1 MKRAAIEI
9 LLLLWGLPA
18 LSQYDRIDSL
28 LLDVFGNDKALN
40 HLFDQPSANSYIYSG
55 INCDSKTFYAGRE
68 LGDNMYSINGNLYM
82 FHSSGLYFGA
92 SGSWYSDLDP
102 GYNFT
107 VVTAGIRK
115 PLNQKKNLSFRASY
129 SRYLLNS
136 ADSVTENVSKNNLGA
151 GLLIR
156 NNWIGGYLSFNAL
169 FGKEFRMNL
178 SPAIFSN
185 ITLARFGKY
194 GKIMLSPEISLF
206 IGAETIVNES
216 GNSIIDPL
224 SSSYTIT
231 EKYGLLNTQAY
242 LPVCVYAGS
251 FSFEFGCSVNIP
263 MTQDNTIRY
272 PVNSFFSFSVG
283 YLLPLK

>member
-1 MKRAAIEI
+1 MKQVSI
-9 LLLLWGLPA
+9 LIMLLIQGLPA

-40 HLFDQPSANSYIYSG
+40 HLFDQPSASSYLYSG
-55 INCDSKTFYAGRE
+55 INGDSKTFYAGRE
-68 LGDNMYSINGNLYM
+68 FGDKMYSINGNLYM
-82 FHSSGLYFGA
+82 FHSSGLYVGA

-102 GYNFT
+102 GYNLSA
-107 VVTAGIRK
+107 VTAGIRK

-136 ADSVTENVSKNNLGA
+136 ADSVSENISKNNLGA

-169 FGKEFRMNL
+169 FGKKFSMNL

-185 ITLARFGKY
+185 ITLLRFGKY

-206 IGAETIVNES
+206 VGAETIVTES
-216 GNSIIDPL
+216 GSIIDPM
-224 SSSYTIT
+224 SMSYTDK

-242 LPVCVYAGS
+242 LPASVYAGN
-251 FSFEFGCSVNIP
+251 FSFEFGYSVNIP
-263 MTQDNTIRY
+263 LSLDNTIRY

>member
-1 MKRAAIEI
+1 MKRIAILI
-9 LLLLWGLPA
+9 MLLPLGLPA

-28 LLDVFGNDKALN
+28 LLEVFGNDKVFS
-40 HLFDQPSANSYIYSG
+40 HLFDQPSVRSYLYSG

-68 LGDNMYSINGNLYM
+68 IGNNMYSINGNLYM

-107 VVTAGIRK
+107 VVTAGMRK
-115 PLNQKKNLSFRASY
+115 ALNRKKNLSFRASY
-129 SRYLLNS
+129 SRYLLNY
-136 ADSVTENVSKNNLGA
+136 ADSVAGNVSKNNLGA

-156 NNWIGGYLSFNAL
+156 HRWIGGYISFNAL
-169 FGKEFRMNL
+169 FGEEFMMNL

-185 ITLARFGKY
+185 ITLAKFGKY
-194 GKIMLSPEISLF
+194 GKIILSPEFSLF
-206 IGAETIVNES
+206 IGTETVASKNGS
-216 GNSIIDPL
+216 SIFDPL

-231 EKYGLLNTQAY
+231 EKFGLLNTKAY
-242 LPVCVYAGS
+242 LPVGVYAGN
-251 FSFEFGCSVNIP
+251 FNFELGYSVNIP
-263 MTQDNTIRY
+263 ITQDQTVKY
-272 PVNSFFSFSVG
+272 PMSSFFSFSVG